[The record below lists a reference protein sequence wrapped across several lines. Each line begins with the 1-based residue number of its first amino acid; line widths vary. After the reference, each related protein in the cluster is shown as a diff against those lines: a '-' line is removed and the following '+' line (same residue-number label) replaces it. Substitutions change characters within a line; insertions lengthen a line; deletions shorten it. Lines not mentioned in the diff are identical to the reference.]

1 MLLSADIFL
10 AAQRARTVDRYLL
23 GQMHVLDLG
32 KLGSQDVAIGIA
44 VAKQLLKPWVLF
56 RLAQVPL
63 QLEFPFLHHIN
74 KRDFLTFRV
83 D

>member
-1 MLLSADIFL
+1 VLLSADVFL
-10 AAQRARTVDRYLL
+10 AAQRARTVDRYFLR
-23 GQMHVLDLG
+23 QRHVLDLR
-32 KLGSQDVAIGIA
+32 KLGSQDVAIRIA
-44 VAKQLLKPWVLF
+44 VAKHLLKPRVLF

-74 KRDFLTFRV
+74 KTDFLTFRV